1 VRYASLG
8 EHRQLGGDECG
19 ISLRDPVEYTTFSLQ
34 PAVFYL
40 PEEKESIPRMTKRT
54 RGEFETVVGVLGNP
68 IRRQIIRKLSEG
80 PDYTLRLSNELN
92 IDQQLATK
100 HLKIIKDA
108 ELVDV
113 VREKGDKGADKKLF
127 SLNKF
132 YSIQI
137 DFSPSLYNER
147 LISFNKPEPWGHQD
161 SKMEHLESKINEI
174 KEEEG
179 VERLNPLSEI
189 VSVIDVELE
198 QLEKRRAR
206 LLFIRNLAMNVSH
219 QAIDELDR
227 RKKQIVRTIIDQGA
241 TTIESLGRILGL
253 GEYATINVIEYLE
266 REELV
271 KRVGNIVQLNDEY

>member
-1 VRYASLG
+1 
-8 EHRQLGGDECG
+8 
-19 ISLRDPVEYTTFSLQ
+19 
-34 PAVFYL
+34 
-40 PEEKESIPRMTKRT
+40 MTRRT

-113 VREKGDKGADKKLF
+113 IREKGDKGADKKLF

-147 LISFNKPEPWGHQD
+147 LISFNKPEPWGRQD
-161 SKMEHLESKINEI
+161 SRMEHLESKINEI

-241 TTIESLGRILGL
+241 TTIETLGRILGL

-271 KRVGNIVQLNDEY
+271 KRVGNIVQLNDGD